1 MSKIRKSSPLVPTPD
16 AYVRSVLSSIG
27 LNRGAQG
34 RAYESTP
41 FWTHALMDYV
51 VGFIPESI
59 AIWYNLRMF
68 GSSAWL
74 KPKKSRANVFFFI
87 LLRSPQG
94 HPSASLEE
102 AAEGKG

>member
-74 KPKKSRANVFFFI
+74 KAK
-87 LLRSPQG
+87 
-94 HPSASLEE
+94 EM
-102 AAEGKG
+102 KG